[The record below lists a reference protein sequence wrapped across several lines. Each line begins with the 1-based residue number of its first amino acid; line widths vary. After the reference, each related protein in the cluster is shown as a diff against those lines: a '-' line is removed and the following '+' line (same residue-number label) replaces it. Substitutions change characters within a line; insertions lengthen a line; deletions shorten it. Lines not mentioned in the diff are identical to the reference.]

1 MKTGVAIVIAGLAMV
16 VAGCGSSNSSS
27 NSTTSSTTKA
37 GGQAATSSMSL
48 ELDYVPNPDDM
59 GLYYALS
66 KGYFSSEG
74 LNVQPHSPANI
85 DTPLRLV
92 ATGTVDVAFSY
103 EPEVYSARAE
113 RLPVVA
119 VGSVIPVPLTCIAS
133 KGDSGLTTA
142 ASLKGK
148 TIAVDGTQTDTAILS
163 GVLRYANLGL
173 SDVTTENASA
183 NGVQDVLAGRVDADA
198 AAFINYDA
206 VEIEEA
212 DGKKPN
218 CINITQ
224 SGVPTFDEIVVV
236 ANSERLKSDSGYAAI
251 VRKFLKGL
259 IAGTKGALAD
269 RPGATAAMAKV
280 AGLKPGFLSKSM
292 AATFNVLTPPS
303 GRPIGCLSPT
313 QWNTYGEWGQ
323 RNKLISKLPPASSVM
338 STAYVPGPC

>member
-1 MKTGVAIVIAGLAMV
+1 MKTAVAVVIAG
-16 VAGCGSSNSSS
+16 VALMAGSGCGSSD
-27 NSTTSSTTKA
+27 STTSSTTKA
-37 GGQAATSSMSL
+37 GGQAAPSSVSL

-74 LNVQPHSPANI
+74 LDVKPHSPANI

-92 ATGTVDVAFSY
+92 ATGTVDLAFSY
-103 EPEVYSARAE
+103 EPEVYSARTE
-113 RLPVVA
+113 SLPVVA
-119 VGSVIPVPLTCIAS
+119 VASVIPVPLTCIAS

-148 TIAVDGTQTDTAILS
+148 TIAIDGTQADTAILS
-163 GVLRYANLGL
+163 GVLRSANLGL

-212 DGKKPN
+212 DGGKKPN

-236 ANSERLKSDSGYAAI
+236 ANSERLKSDSGYAAT

-269 RPGATAAMAKV
+269 RAGATAAMAKV

-292 AATFNVLTPPS
+292 AATFKILTPPN

-313 QWNTYGEWGQ
+313 LWNAYGEWELQ
-323 RNKLISKLPPASSVM
+323 NKLISKLPPVSSVL